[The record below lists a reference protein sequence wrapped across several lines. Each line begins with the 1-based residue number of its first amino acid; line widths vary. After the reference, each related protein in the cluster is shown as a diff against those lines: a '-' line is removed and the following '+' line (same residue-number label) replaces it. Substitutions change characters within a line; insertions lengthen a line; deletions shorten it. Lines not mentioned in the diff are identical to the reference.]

1 VTLSGTLT
9 QGERKPEPAVAEKAL
24 SGLASLAAEL
34 GLTAREREVLEHL
47 ALGAAAIAHPLGLA
61 PS

>member
-1 VTLSGTLT
+1 
-9 QGERKPEPAVAEKAL
+9 
-24 SGLASLAAEL
+24 LAAEL